1 MRNFLFI
8 VSLFCFNQLL
18 AFQKDSIPTNINYGE
33 KGWELTH
40 GENYKM
46 NVQLR
51 FQFRAVYISSDSTFF
66 INEEDNAKSSFN
78 IQRARIKIGGH
89 AFKPYLNYYLEY
101 DFPSNNLL
109 NFELTYSKYEWLQ
122 LKVGQWKINYNTER
136 YISSGKQQLADR
148 SIANRYFTL
157 DRQMG
162 VALKGNVFTNKIGS
176 SSYNLGVFNGSGI
189 GTKNE
194 NGNVLLFARYQW
206 NFSKTI
212 AKSYFSDLQTLQKP
226 EGFVAFSYVNNQSA
240 YTNFSSSG
248 GSELPGYPAGS
259 KSQYQIT
266 QLAMELF
273 FKYKGFSLTNEN
285 HVKNVLDV
293 VQNSESTLYG
303 GYIMTGY
310 FMHQTVHFI
319 PKDLE
324 FVVRYAQV
332 QNTSLFNHSIN
343 EYSSGFN
350 WFFNEHRNKLTL
362 DFSYIEN
369 NDFDPDQDTYHLRL
383 QWDISF

>member
-1 MRNFLFI
+1 MRNFLLI
-8 VSLFCFNQLL
+8 LTLFSFNHVL
-18 AFQKDSIPTNINYGE
+18 ALQNDSIPTSLNYGE

-51 FQFRAVYISSDSTFF
+51 FQFRAVSISSDSTFF
-66 INEEDNAKSSFN
+66 INEEDNAASSFN

-89 AFKPYLNYYLEY
+89 AFKPYLHYYMEY

-109 NFELTYSKYEWLQ
+109 NFELTYSKHEWLQ

-162 VALKGNVFTNKIGS
+162 VLLKGNVFATKIAS
-176 SSYNLGVFNGSGI
+176 SSYNIGAFNGSGI
-189 GTKNE
+189 GTVNE
-194 NGNVLLFARYQW
+194 NGSFLLFARYQW

-212 AKSYFSDLQTLQKP
+212 AKSFFSELQSLQKP

-248 GSELPGYPAGS
+248 GGELPGYPVGTQ
-259 KSQYQIT
+259 SQYQIN
-266 QLAMELF
+266 QFAMELF
-273 FKYKGFSLTNEN
+273 LKFKGFSITNEN
-285 HVKNVLDV
+285 HVKKVTDV
-293 VQNSESTLYG
+293 VQNSESTYYG
-303 GYIMTGY
+303 GYIMAGY
-310 FMHQTVHFI
+310 FMHQAIHFI

-324 FVVRYAQV
+324 FVARYAVV
-332 QNTSLFNHSIN
+332 QNTNLFSHSIN

-362 DFSYIEN
+362 DFSYIQN
-369 NDFDPDQDTYHLRL
+369 NDFDPDQDTYRLRL